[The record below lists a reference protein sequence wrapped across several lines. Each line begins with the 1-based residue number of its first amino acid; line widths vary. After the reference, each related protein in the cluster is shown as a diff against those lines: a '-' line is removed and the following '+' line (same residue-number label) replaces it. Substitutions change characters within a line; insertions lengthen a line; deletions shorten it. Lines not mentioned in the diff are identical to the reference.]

1 MSLQFQKQLRQVLPG
16 DTYFYQIMMIV
27 VEKPM
32 QQMKS
37 SYYNQYL
44 PPCHLTLSSLDD
56 LLHNRHS
63 DLLRGWVHGELQQ
76 QHYGSKLYP
85 TIKIDRRRAYLS
97 EFKSWHCKD
106 NTKFSTYIR
115 SCDPQYIWNLGFHAE
130 LSQIFIKKSK
140 LHYQYLRKP
149 FHFHHL
155 QSF

>member
-1 MSLQFQKQLRQVLPG
+1 
-16 DTYFYQIMMIV
+16 MIV
-27 VEKPM
+27 VEKPI

-63 DLLRGWVHGELQQ
+63 DLLWGWVHGELQQ

-85 TIKIDRRRAYLS
+85 TIKIDKRRAYLS

-106 NTKFSTYIR
+106 NTKFRTYIR
-115 SCDPQYIWNLGFHAE
+115 SVIHSTSGTLGFM
-130 LSQIFIKKSK
+130 LSFRKFSSKSLSCTTSTSGNLFTFIICNPSDRFPQLKNQ
-140 LHYQYLRKP
+140 HTCTYVITWI
-149 FHFHHL
+149 HFY
-155 QSF
+155 